1 MVFLSFGLRRFFIG
15 LHRFYVDESVCAL
28 GSTRPR
34 ARRSDKIMSFTM
46 LRNVLLSFTGI
57 VLALG
62 AQVSQAQHDMS
73 TLKPPAGSHV
83 ALIEFADMECPM
95 CARQNPTIKD
105 AAAKYR
111 VPWLRHDFPLQMHV
125 WSFQAAVNARWFDS
139 KKLGNE
145 YRDYIFANQISI
157 ETKDDLRSFTEK
169 FAQQHGVA
177 LPFVI
182 DPQGKLADEVKA
194 DYALGERLGVHQTP
208 TVWVV
213 TDRTGGAP
221 PYVEVTDYN
230 KLYTILDQA
239 TAATGHGK
247 K

>member
-1 MVFLSFGLRRFFIG
+1 
-15 LHRFYVDESVCAL
+15 
-28 GSTRPR
+28 
-34 ARRSDKIMSFTM
+34 M
-46 LRNVLLSFTGI
+46 LRNVLLSLTAAVF
-57 VLALG
+57 ALG
-62 AQVSQAQHDMS
+62 APLSQAQHDMS
-73 TLKPPAGSHV
+73 SLKPPAGSHV
-83 ALIEFADMECPM
+83 ALVEFADLECPM

-105 AAAKYR
+105 AAAKYH
-111 VPWLRHDFPLQMHV
+111 VPLVRHDFPLQMHV
-125 WSFQAAVNARWFDS
+125 WSFQAAVNGRWFDTQP

-145 YRDYIFANQISI
+145 YRDAVFANQINI
-157 ETKDDLRSFTEK
+157 ETKDDLRAFTEK
-169 FAQQHGVA
+169 FAQQHGVQ

-221 PYVEVTDYN
+221 PYIEVSDFS
-230 KLYTILDQA
+230 KLYTMLDEA
-239 TAATGHGK
+239 TEATGHGK